1 MSVQEPPRAIFGA
14 ARELIKIILMI
25 PFCAVIV
32 DYIFDAL
39 PLVLSV
45 KK

>member
-14 ARELIKIILMI
+14 AKELIKIILMI
-25 PFCAVIV
+25 HFYAVTV
-32 DYIFDAL
+32 DYMFVAL